1 MRARRPLNLR
11 CFPPPGLASSRL
23 KDHPSFAR
31 RRSAKAG
38 TRPGGL
44 GCSDL
49 HSEGLPRIPGGGA
62 LDASV
67 PFSHD
72 KADEGGARDAM
83 TTGSAEDNRPVN
95 AGTRRDVTPPYASL
109 VDTRMRERDWQFVA
123 AQRSK
128 GRSAAGSNP
137 GARVARTR
145 PSARKGP
152 ERRMRPRAQRKGR
165 SQEQSSNGQV
175 MDK

>member
-109 VDTRMRERDWQFVA
+109 VDTRMRPD
-123 AQRSK
+123 
-128 GRSAAGSNP
+128 
-137 GARVARTR
+137 ARTR
-145 PSARKGP
+145 VDAARLHSCLSLN
-152 ERRMRPRAQRKGR
+152 RQTQRI
-165 SQEQSSNGQV
+165 V
-175 MDK
+175 A